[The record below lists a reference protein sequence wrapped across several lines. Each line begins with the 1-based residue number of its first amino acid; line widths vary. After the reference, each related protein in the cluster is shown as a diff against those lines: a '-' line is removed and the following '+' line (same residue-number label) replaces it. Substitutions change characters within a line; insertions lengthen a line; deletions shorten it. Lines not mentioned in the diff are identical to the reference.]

1 MIFIEF
7 SIYTKGEFYMHYLDI
22 QYIINNNFKKLSLS
36 MQYEYLHFRINQL
49 LNSIIN
55 LNVLNKKS
63 KIFVN
68 FIKNK
73 NDLKIST
80 RSINSLKYLIEIL
93 TQVSKK
99 NYSFNLNIFTL
110 KGYINLC
117 LEIHKIILDYLYK
130 YINTKSYVI
139 HPKRYNS
146 RLYTQFPEVQSFC
159 KEILTIEG
167 VKEAFIQ
174 GSLSTL
180 DYTKFSDFDTFIVI
194 SKETEENIDLF
205 IDTIFK
211 LFRISSYFYRFDPYQ
226 HHRYF
231 ACLESDLYAYNQTF
245 LPSKVLDYATSIK
258 GTEKLTLRVYSSKL
272 SHIIFLI
279 NSLDYFSV
287 HHKEGFERIANLWN
301 LKYFIATVF
310 FIPVLF
316 LEAKNIYAYKRDSFS
331 MIKDILPINL
341 QKYLDRCSYLRQTWD
356 YKLTVKENFFRKLF
370 LDIYSNP
377 ILYEYVMQKYGQKIN
392 KEEFN
397 FVFSGSISYA
407 RFFYSEVKKALIEE
421 FNINVE

>member
-1 MIFIEF
+1 
-7 SIYTKGEFYMHYLDI
+7 MHYLNV
-22 QYIINNNFKKLSLS
+22 QHLINNNFRKLSLA
-36 MQYEYLHFRINQL
+36 MQYEYLHFRIGQL
-49 LNSIIN
+49 LNFIIN
-55 LNVLNKKS
+55 LNVLDKKS

-73 NDLKIST
+73 SDLKVST
-80 RSINSLKYLIEIL
+80 YSINSLKYLTEIL
-93 TQVSKK
+93 TQVTRK
-99 NYSFNLNIFTL
+99 NYNFDLNISSL
-110 KGYINLC
+110 KDYVRLC

-130 YINTKSYVI
+130 HMNTKSYVI
-139 HPKRYNS
+139 HPNHYNGGQ
-146 RLYTQFPEVQSFC
+146 YTQFPEMQSFC

-194 SKETEENIDLF
+194 SKEAEENIDLF
-205 IDTIFK
+205 IDTILK
-211 LFRISSYFYRFDPYQ
+211 LFRISKYFYKFDPYQ

-245 LPSKVLDYATSIK
+245 LPCKVLDYATSIK
-258 GTEKLTLRVYSSKL
+258 STEKLTLKVYNSKL

-279 NSLDYFSV
+279 NSLNYFSI
-287 HHKEGFERIANLWN
+287 HYKEKFKRIANLWN
-301 LKYFIATVF
+301 LKYFIATAL

-316 LEAKNIYAYKRDSFS
+316 LEVKNIYVYKRDSFS
-331 MIKDILPINL
+331 LIKDILPIDL
-341 QKYLDRCSYLRQTWD
+341 QKYLDRCSYLRQIWD

-370 LDIYSNP
+370 LDIYPNP
-377 ILYEYVMQKYGQKIN
+377 ILYEYVMQKYSQKIN
-392 KEEFN
+392 KKEFS
-397 FVFSGSISYA
+397 FVFSGSISYVQ
-407 RFFYSEVKKALIEE
+407 FFYNEVKKVLVEE